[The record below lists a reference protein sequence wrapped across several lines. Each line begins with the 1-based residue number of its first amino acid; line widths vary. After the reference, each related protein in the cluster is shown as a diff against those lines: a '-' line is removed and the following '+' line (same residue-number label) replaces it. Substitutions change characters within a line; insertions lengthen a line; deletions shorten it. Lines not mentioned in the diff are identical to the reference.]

1 MAAFTEGFSDTS
13 GYRDHIGAVISKVLV
28 ARQLAEKE
36 RAHAEALAEKQDT
49 SLAEAGIER
58 GYFFKKA
65 LGFEFGGQFYDTKKA
80 QVKNILD
87 KRKLLKDPRGLS
99 DELKK
104 ALKDKFKQRIGG
116 EKTLKFRGKF
126 DYNIAEPLDTK
137 VPTTVKNTAKAAS
150 GKKTGGKISRE
161 ELLSTITGLTQSLEQ
176 TAQSIN
182 KNIGDN
188 STIASAIATSQSN
201 IVNEISHRTTG
212 IEDKL
217 DAIVAAI
224 NEQTALG
231 KEQVDKKEDTISE
244 RRSEKQLDLFDSER
258 FDDTSTKGLDESLLK
273 SAGDEQD
280 LMDAIPDPWEGGPM
294 DGEPKQNI
302 YPDMEMGGVIEG
314 PDSGFW
320 FRAHGRERITPL
332 DNNFTQ
338 GEPSAVDGITRRP
351 PMFEKGSYEIG
362 TSPRQDHVGRT
373 AFTPLNIPNLN
384 SSGGGFTETIPQQ
397 GYTQAMVDLMQFP
410 SHLVGGSI
418 LSSTSDLVAKLSPES
433 DTVASDIQRLT
444 KPVASL
450 FGLPNSMMASVV
462 SKTKLQ
468 SDNDRKRLASG
479 DGEELTPTKT
489 KKKGLMDRLF
499 DWWKKITGQGDPDP
513 TPPPGGGRTTP
524 IPPGSKGSQSQR
536 EVASVMYNE
545 LIRLGYSDVGAKMM
559 IAELGR
565 ENSLNIDT
573 ILGTHMDGPNK
584 AWGAVSWQGGR
595 EAILKKEL
603 EAMGIEPTEV
613 GLAGSGNKGIIA
625 NVRAYH
631 KDITNRGVGKSE
643 RASNH
648 RELQELMRKESLTD
662 AERERARILF
672 KDAYFIYSSQVP
684 TSRSKEWLRNV
695 NTMLQ
700 KVGIEKIQPPSETT
714 VAELQEQGGSGSDV
728 LLASAAASQSASS
741 NFIALPQES
750 GSGTGMSEASRD
762 TDRMFNPN
770 GVIA

>member
-1 MAAFTEGFSDTS
+1 MAGFTEGFSDTS
-13 GYRDHIGAVISKVLV
+13 GHRDHIGAVISKVLV
-28 ARQLAEKE
+28 ARQMAEKE
-36 RAHAEALAEKQDT
+36 RAHAEAIAETQDT

-65 LGFEFGGQFYDTKKA
+65 LGFEFGGQFYDEKKA
-80 QVKNILD
+80 QVKNIID
-87 KRKLLKDPRGLS
+87 KRKLLKDPRGLTE
-99 DELKK
+99 DLKK
-104 ALKDKFKQRIGG
+104 SLKNKFKQRIAGD
-116 EKTLKFRGKF
+116 KTLKFRGQFNYTIDK
-126 DYNIAEPLDTK
+126 PLDTL
-137 VPTTVKNTAKAAS
+137 VPTTLEKTAEAAS
-150 GKKTGGKISRE
+150 GKKTTDKISRE
-161 ELLSTITGLTQSLEQ
+161 DLLSTITGLTQSLEQ

-188 STIASAIATSQSN
+188 STIASAIATSQSS

-217 DAIVAAI
+217 DAIAAAI

-231 KEQVDKKEDTISE
+231 KEQVDNKEGIISE
-244 RRSEKQLDLFDSER
+244 RRSEKQLDLFDSQR
-258 FDDTSTKGLDESLLK
+258 FDDTTTKLDESLLD
-273 SAGDEQD
+273 SAVDEQD

-302 YPDMEMGGVIEG
+302 YPEMEQGGVIQG
-314 PDSGFW
+314 PDSGYW

-338 GEPSAVDGITRRP
+338 GEPSAVDGVSRRP

-362 TSPRQDHVGRT
+362 TRPRQDHIGRT

-384 SSGGGFTETIPQQ
+384 GSGGGFTEAVPQQ

-418 LSSTSDLVAKLSPES
+418 LSSTSDLVSKLSPES
-433 DTVASDIQRLT
+433 AAVASDIQRLT

-479 DGEELTPTKT
+479 GEEELTPTKT

-499 DWWKKITGQGDPDP
+499 DWWKKITGQGDDPDP
-513 TPPPGGGRTTP
+513 DPDPKVTTK

-573 ILGTHMDGPNK
+573 ILGTHMDGPKK

-595 EAILKKEL
+595 EEILKQEL
-603 EAMGIEPTEV
+603 EAMGIPPTEL
-613 GLAGSGNKGIIA
+613 GLAGSGDKGIIA

-648 RELQELMRKESLTD
+648 RELQDLMKKESLTD

-684 TSRSKEWLRNV
+684 TSRSREWLRNV

-728 LLASAAASQSASS
+728 LLASAASQSASS